1 MLVVRFISS
10 RGKCGIMFEV
20 VRQVD
25 VAPTIAEVLG
35 FKFPCDGRP
44 INRIVEASK
53 GCRNVILLIVDSL
66 GFNEY
71 VEYRGFFSFVSEVES
86 LGFLFKCLSYS
97 RFTTPSIATLL
108 CGLKPEKHGVWRTED
123 AYRSTVKNVVVVA
136 SKLGY
141 KAAVVMEKFGALSFQ
156 NRVDFVRPVE
166 DVSDIKKFD
175 ETICSEVISVLECFS
190 PNLVVAHLRTLD
202 KLGFKR
208 ETVAYIDM
216 LVKRIFEKSE
226 SETLMLICGD
236 HPPHGVK
243 SEEFVALIALTK

>member
-1 MLVVRFISS
+1 ML
-10 RGKCGIMFEV
+10 EV

-35 FKFPCDGRP
+35 FEFPCDGKP
-44 INRIVEASK
+44 ISRVVEASK
-53 GCRNVILLIVDSL
+53 GCKNVILLIIDSL

-71 VEYRGFFSFVSEVES
+71 VKHRRFFSFVSRVES

-97 RFTTPSIATLL
+97 HYTTPSIATLL
-108 CGLKPEKHGVWRTED
+108 CGLRPEKHRVWKTED

-141 KAAVVMEKFGALSFQ
+141 KTAVVMEKFGALSFQ

-166 DVSDIKKFD
+166 NVSDVKEFD
-175 ETICSEVISVLECFS
+175 AAICSETISVIDCFS
-190 PNLVVAHLRTLD
+190 PNLVVTHLRTLD

-208 ETVAYIDM
+208 EPIVYVDSIIGKI
-216 LVKRIFEKSE
+216 VKRCGSG
-226 SETLMLICGD
+226 TLVLLCGD
-236 HPPHGVK
+236 HPPHKVEREK
-243 SEEFVALIALTK
+243 FVALIAFTI